1 MYPQWN
7 HRLNSGVS
15 KVNARRKTKA
25 AACLLAIFHHV
36 HQDSRHQA
44 ILSKCTAS
52 EFLQSLQSS
61 DELKMYA
68 WVEIFLVCIIII
80 TLKGNSYNFKMR
92 RLILGIIYQEDFTTF
107 ARVQVCIHSHNF
119 CHLSL
124 FSISSA
130 EGAKIQSV
138 LSDNRKPKRP
148 LIVH

>member
-1 MYPQWN
+1 M
-7 HRLNSGVS
+7 HG
-15 KVNARRKTKA
+15 ATKA
-25 AACLLAIFHHV
+25 AVRLLAIFHHV

-92 RLILGIIYQEDFTTF
+92 WFILGIIYQEDFTTF
-107 ARVQVCIHSHNF
+107 ARVRVCIRHNF

-124 FSISSA
+124 FSVLSA